1 LYRGGRIPVDGRTR
15 EGPPAREERMK
26 TGARTS
32 STGLPGLDRVV
43 QGLLPGDN
51 IVWQVDSVEDYLPF
65 VAPYCEDALREG
77 KKLVYFR
84 FARHPELVGE
94 ESGAEIHRLNPEVG
108 FETFTAEIHKV
119 IERAG
124 KGTFY
129 LFDCLSDLAA
139 DWYSDLMLGN
149 FFMVT
154 CPYLYE
160 LETITYFALLRDRH
174 SFEAVSAI
182 RNTTQLLIDVFR
194 HEGSLYVHPLK
205 VYQRYSPTMFLPHVR
220 DGGAFRPLT
229 ESAVL
234 AEVLARIT
242 EQRVDAVSRTL
253 DIWDR
258 KFLQAR
264 EVLEGVESG
273 LRPKEEAEGIFPRL
287 LRMMV
292 TRDER
297 VIRLASR
304 YLDLSDLLAIRKRMI
319 GTGLIGGKS
328 VGMLLSRAILAR
340 GNERWRGRM
349 ETHDSF
355 YIGSD
360 VFYTYLVRNGLWQ
373 ARRDQRNTAS
383 YLDGAEEAR
392 RKILSGTFPS
402 FIRGQFL
409 TMLEYFGQ
417 SPIIVRSSSLLE
429 DSFGNAFTGKY
440 DSVFCPNQG
449 TPEDRLEAFLS
460 AVKNVYAS
468 TMSEE
473 ALLYRAH
480 RGLLDRDEQMA
491 LLVQRVSGAIHGHL
505 FFPQIAG
512 VGLSYNPYAWSEYI
526 EPRAGMLRVV
536 FGLGTR
542 AVERSDDDYT
552 RLVALNA
559 PARRPEADF
568 GEVVEFAQRRV
579 DALDLSANRFVSLN
593 VDEVVQSSPDLPID
607 MFAARKER
615 QGERGRTGSTAAM
628 PSRCVLTFDRMLS
641 ATSFVPDM
649 REMLA
654 ALREAYEYQVDI
666 EFTANFLEDGS
677 YRVNLVQCRPLQVKE
692 GGIIVT
698 PPRSIPR
705 KDLVFETR
713 GPIIGQSSHAAID
726 RLIYVVPSVYG
737 EMPIG
742 DRHSVARLIGML
754 THLGEEGVRKSIL
767 LLGPGRW
774 GTKMPSLGV
783 PVSFAEIATVSV
795 LCEVVAMGKH
805 VIPDVSL
812 GTHFFNDLVETNML
826 YLAVFPKGKGS
837 YLNEG
842 YLLRSRNLLAGLLPE
857 EARWSEVVRVVDLP
871 AGPGRRTLML
881 NADSLKQRAV
891 CYFTDR
897 G

>member
-1 LYRGGRIPVDGRTR
+1 
-15 EGPPAREERMK
+15 MK
-26 TGARTS
+26 IGS
-32 STGLPGLDRVV
+32 QSLSTGLPGLDQVV

-65 VAPYCEDALREG
+65 VSPYCEDALRKG

-94 ESGAEIHRLNPEVG
+94 ESGTEIHRLNPEVG
-108 FETFTAEIHKV
+108 FETFTAEIHRV

-124 KGTFY
+124 RGTFY

-182 RNTTQLLIDVFR
+182 RDTTQLLIDVFR
-194 HEGSLYVHPLK
+194 HEGRLYVHPLK
-205 VYQRYSPTMFLPHVR
+205 VHQRYSPTMYLPHAW
-220 DGGAFRPLT
+220 DEGGFRPLT

-234 AEVLARIT
+234 SEVLARIT

-258 KFLQAR
+258 KFLQAG
-264 EVLEGVESG
+264 EVLEGVKNG
-273 LRPKEEAEGIFPRL
+273 LRPTEEAEGIFPRL

-297 VIRLASR
+297 IIRLASR
-304 YLDLSDLLAIRKRMI
+304 FLDLSDLLAIRKRMI

-328 VGMLLSRAILAR
+328 VGMLLSRAVLAR
-340 GNERWRGRM
+340 TNERWRGRM

-373 ARRDQRNTAS
+373 DRRDQRNTAS
-383 YLDGAEEAR
+383 FLDGAEEAR

-409 TMLEYFGQ
+409 AMLEYFGQ

-440 DSVFCPNQG
+440 ESVFCPNQG
-449 TPEDRLEAFLS
+449 SPPERLEAFLS
-460 AVKNVYAS
+460 AVKTVYAS

-491 LLVQRVSGAIHGHL
+491 LLVQRVSGAVHGNL

-512 VGLSYNPYAWSEYI
+512 VGLSYNPFAWSEYI
-526 EPRAGMLRVV
+526 EPQAGMLRIV

-542 AVERSDDDYT
+542 AVERNDDDYT

-559 PARRPEADF
+559 PSRRPEADF

-579 DALDLSANRFVSLN
+579 DALDLSTNRFVSLN
-593 VDEVVQSSPDLPID
+593 VDEIVRSSPDLPID
-607 MFAARKER
+607 MFAARKEPA
-615 QGERGRTGSTAAM
+615 GGRGRTGSAAAAG
-628 PSRCVLTFDRMLS
+628 PSRCVLTFDRLLS

-654 ALREAYEYQVDI
+654 VLRDAYEYPVDI
-666 EFTANFLEDGS
+666 EFTANFLVDGS
-677 YRVNLVQCRPLQVKE
+677 YRINLVQCRPLQVKE
-692 GGIIVT
+692 GGGILP
-698 PPRSIPR
+698 PPRTIPR
-705 KDLVFETR
+705 KDLVFESR

-726 RLIYVVPSVYG
+726 RLVYVVPSVYG

-742 DRHSVARLIGML
+742 DRHSVARLIGKI
-754 THLGEEGVRKSIL
+754 THLEEMEGRKTVL

-795 LCEVVAMGKH
+795 LCEVVAMGKN
-805 VIPDVSL
+805 VIPNVSL
-812 GTHFFNDLVETNML
+812 GTHFFNDLVESNML

-837 YLNEG
+837 SLNEAFF
-842 YLLRSRNLLAGLLPE
+842 LRSRNRLADLLPE
-857 EARWSEVVRVVDLP
+857 EAEWTHVVRVIDLP
-871 AGPGRRTLML
+871 GDSGGRKLLL
-881 NADSLKQRAV
+881 NADSTKQRAV
-891 CYFTDR
+891 CYFAGR

>member
-1 LYRGGRIPVDGRTR
+1 
-15 EGPPAREERMK
+15 M
-26 TGARTS
+26 
-32 STGLPGLDRVV
+32 
-43 QGLLPGDN
+43 
-51 IVWQVDSVEDYLPF
+51 
-65 VAPYCEDALREG
+65 
-77 KKLVYFR
+77 
-84 FARHPELVGE
+84 
-94 ESGAEIHRLNPEVG
+94 
-108 FETFTAEIHKV
+108 
-119 IERAG
+119 
-124 KGTFY
+124 
-129 LFDCLSDLAA
+129 LA
-139 DWYSDLMLGN
+139 
-149 FFMVT
+149 
-154 CPYLYE
+154 
-160 LETITYFALLRDRH
+160 
-174 SFEAVSAI
+174 
-182 RNTTQLLIDVFR
+182 Q
-194 HEGSLYVHPLK
+194 
-205 VYQRYSPTMFLPHVR
+205 
-220 DGGAFRPLT
+220 
-229 ESAVL
+229 
-234 AEVLARIT
+234 IT
-242 EQRVDAVSRTL
+242 EERVDAVSRTL

-264 EVLEGVESG
+264 EILEEVNSG
-273 LRPKEEAEGIFPRL
+273 KRPAEEAEGIFPRL

-304 YLDLSDLLAIRKRMI
+304 YLELSDLLDIRKRMI

-340 GNERWRGRM
+340 TDGRWSGRM

-383 YLDGAEEAR
+383 FLGGAEDAR
-392 RKILSGTFPS
+392 RRILSGTFLS

-409 TMLEYFGQ
+409 AMLEYFGQ

-449 TPEDRLEAFLS
+449 SPEERLEAFLS
-460 AVKNVYAS
+460 AVKTVYAS

-491 LLVQRVSGAIHGHL
+491 LLVQRVSGAVHGHL
-505 FFPQIAG
+505 FFPQVAG

-526 EPRAGMLRVV
+526 DPRAGMLRIV

-542 AVERSDDDYT
+542 AVERYDDDYT

-568 GEVVEFAQRRV
+568 GEVVEFAQKRV
-579 DALDLSANRFVSLN
+579 DALDLSANRFVTLN
-593 VDEVVQSSPDLPID
+593 VDDVVQASPDLPVD
-607 MFAARKER
+607 MFAARTEPS
-615 QGERGRTGSTAAM
+615 GGSGRTGKAVAG
-628 PSRCVLTFDRMLS
+628 PSRCILTFDRLLS

-654 ALREAYEYQVDI
+654 VLREAYEYPVDI
-666 EFTANFLEDGS
+666 EFTANFLADGS
-677 YRVNLVQCRPLQVKE
+677 YRINLVQCRPLQVKE
-692 GGIIVT
+692 GGSILP
-698 PPRSIPR
+698 PPRTIPR
-705 KDLVFETR
+705 KDVVFESR

-726 RLIYVVPSVYG
+726 RLVYVVPSVYG

-742 DRHSVARLIGML
+742 DRHSVARLIGKITRL
-754 THLGEEGVRKSIL
+754 EEGEARKTVL

-795 LCEVVAMGKH
+795 LCEVVAMGRH
-805 VIPDVSL
+805 VIPNVSL
-812 GTHFFNDLVETNML
+812 GTHFFNDLVESNML

-837 YLNEG
+837 FLNES
-842 YLLRSRNLLAGLLPE
+842 YLSRSRNRLSALLPE
-857 EARWSEVVRVVDLP
+857 EAEWSRVVRVIDIP
-871 AGPGRRTLML
+871 GGAGGRRLLL
-881 NADSLKQRAV
+881 NADSLGQRAV
-891 CYFTDR
+891 CYFTGR

>member
-1 LYRGGRIPVDGRTR
+1 
-15 EGPPAREERMK
+15 MK
-26 TGARTS
+26 IGSQAL
-32 STGLPGLDRVV
+32 STGLPDLDLVV
-43 QGLLPGDN
+43 RGLLPGDN
-51 IVWQVDSVEDYLPF
+51 IVWQVDSVEDYVPF
-65 VAPYCEDALREG
+65 VSPYCENALRTG
-77 KKLVYFR
+77 RRLVYFR

-108 FETFTAEIHKV
+108 FETFTSEIHRV

-124 KGTFY
+124 RGTFY

-182 RNTTQLLIDVFR
+182 RNTTQLLLDVFR
-194 HEGSLYVHPLK
+194 HKGNPYVHPLK
-205 VYQRYSPTMFLPHVR
+205 VHQRYSPTMYLPHVR
-220 DGGAFRPLT
+220 DEGGFRPLT
-229 ESAVL
+229 ESGVL
-234 AEVLARIT
+234 SEVLAQIT

-264 EVLEGVESG
+264 EVLEGVKSG
-273 LRPKEEAEGIFPRL
+273 LRPAEEAEGIFPRL

-304 YLDLSDLLAIRKRMI
+304 FLDLSDLLAIRKRMI

-328 VGMLLSRAILAR
+328 VGMLLSRAVLAR
-340 GNERWRGRM
+340 TNERWRGRM

-360 VFYTYLVRNGLWQ
+360 VFYTYLVRNGLWRD
-373 ARRDQRNTAS
+373 RRDQRNTTS
-383 YLDGAEEAR
+383 FLDGAEEAR
-392 RKILSGTFPS
+392 RRILSGTFPS

-449 TPEDRLEAFLS
+449 SPEDRLEAFLS
-460 AVKNVYAS
+460 AVKSVYAS

-512 VGLSYNPYAWSEYI
+512 VGLSYNPFAWSEYI
-526 EPRAGMLRVV
+526 DPQAGMLRIV

-542 AVERSDDDYT
+542 AVDRNDDDYT

-559 PARRPEADF
+559 PTRRPEADF
-568 GEVVEFAQRRV
+568 GEVVEFAQRRA
-579 DALDLSANRFVSLN
+579 DALDLSTNRFVSLN
-593 VDEVVQSSPDLPID
+593 VDEIVQSSPGLPID
-607 MFAARKER
+607 LFAARKDPA
-615 QGERGRTGSTAAM
+615 GGRGRTGSAAAAG
-628 PSRCVLTFDRMLS
+628 PSRCVLTFDRLLS

-654 ALREAYEYQVDI
+654 VLRDAYEYPVDI

-677 YRVNLVQCRPLQVKE
+677 YRINLVQCRPLQVKE
-692 GGIIVT
+692 GGGILP
-698 PPRSIPR
+698 PPRTIPR
-705 KDLVFETR
+705 KDLVFESR
-713 GPIIGQSSHAAID
+713 GPIIGQSSYAAID
-726 RLIYVVPSVYG
+726 RLVYVDPSVYG

-742 DRHSVARLIGML
+742 DRHSVARLIGKL
-754 THLGEEGVRKSIL
+754 THLEGKVARKSVL

-795 LCEVVAMGKH
+795 LCEVVAMGRH
-805 VIPDVSL
+805 VIPSVSL
-812 GTHFFNDLVETNML
+812 GTHFFNDLVEANML

-837 YLNEG
+837 FLNEAFF
-842 YLLRSRNLLAGLLPE
+842 LRSRNRLADLLPE
-857 EARWSEVVRVVDLP
+857 EAEWSHVVRVIDLP
-871 AGPGRRTLML
+871 DDSGGRKLLL

-891 CYFTDR
+891 CYFAER
-897 G
+897 S

>member
-1 LYRGGRIPVDGRTR
+1 MTDG
-15 EGPPAREERMK
+15 PEERMND
-26 TGARTS
+26 GARAT
-32 STGLPGLDRVV
+32 STGLPGLDQVV
-43 QGLLPGDN
+43 QGLMPGDN
-51 IVWQVDSVEDYLPF
+51 IVWQVDTVEDYLPF
-65 VAPYCEDALREG
+65 VAPYCGDALRKG

-84 FARHPELVGE
+84 FARHPELVE
-94 ESGAEIHRLNPEVG
+94 EGGGAEIHRLNPEVG

-124 KGTFY
+124 RGTFY

-174 SFEAVSAI
+174 SVEAVSAI
-182 RNTTQLLIDVFR
+182 RNTTQLLLDVFR

-205 VYQRYSPTMFLPHVR
+205 VHQRYSPTMYLPHVW
-220 DGGAFRPLT
+220 DEGGFRPLT

-234 AEVLARIT
+234 SEVLARIT
-242 EQRVDAVSRTL
+242 GQRVDAVPRTL
-253 DIWDR
+253 DIWER
-258 KFLQAR
+258 KFLEAR
-264 EVLEGVESG
+264 EVLEGVKG
-273 LRPKEEAEGIFPRL
+273 GQRPAEDAEGIFPRL
-287 LRMMV
+287 LGMMV

-304 YLDLSDLLAIRKRMI
+304 YLDLSDLLDIRKRMI

-328 VGMLLSRAILAR
+328 VGMLLSRAVLAR
-340 GNERWRGRM
+340 TDGRWRGRM

-373 ARRDQRNTAS
+373 ARRDQRHTS
-383 YLDGAEEAR
+383 SFLEGAEEAR
-392 RKILSGTFPS
+392 RRILSGTFPS

-409 TMLEYFGQ
+409 AMLEYFGQ

-449 TPEDRLEAFLS
+449 SPEERLEAFLS
-460 AVKNVYAS
+460 AVKSVYAS

-473 ALLYRAH
+473 ALMYRAH
-480 RGLLDRDEQMA
+480 RKLLDRDEQMA
-491 LLVQRVSGAIHGHL
+491 LLVQRVSGAVHGHL
-505 FFPQIAG
+505 FFPQVAG

-526 EPRAGMLRVV
+526 DPQAGMLRIV

-568 GEVVEFAQRRV
+568 GEVVEFAQKRV
-579 DALDLSANRFVSLN
+579 DALDLAANRFVSLS
-593 VDEVVQSSPDLPID
+593 VDEVVQGSPDLPID
-607 MFAARKER
+607 MFAARRETAA
-615 QGERGRTGSTAAM
+615 GRGRTGSGAA
-628 PSRCVLTFDRMLS
+628 PSRCVLTFDRLLS
-641 ATSFVPDM
+641 STSFVPDM
-649 REMLA
+649 REMLSV
-654 ALREAYEYQVDI
+654 LRNAYEYPVDV

-677 YRVNLVQCRPLQVKE
+677 YRINLVQCRPLQVKE
-692 GGIIVT
+692 GGSIVP
-698 PPRSIPR
+698 PPRAIPK
-705 KDLVFETR
+705 KDLFLESR
-713 GPIIGQSSHAAID
+713 GPIIGQSSHSAID

-742 DRHSVARLIGML
+742 DRHSVARLIGKL
-754 THLGEEGVRKSIL
+754 THLAEGGTRKSVL

-795 LCEVVAMGKH
+795 LCEVVAMGKD
-805 VIPDVSL
+805 VIPNVSL
-812 GTHFFNDLVETNML
+812 GTHFFNDLVEANML
-826 YLAVFPKGKGS
+826 YLAVFPKGKGNV
-837 YLNEG
+837 LNESF
-842 YLLRSRNLLAGLLPE
+842 LLRARNRLAELLPD
-857 EARWSEVVRVVDLP
+857 EAEWSRVVRVVDP
-871 AGPGRRTLML
+871 AGGAGGRRLML
-881 NADSLKQRAV
+881 NADTLKQRAV
-891 CYFTDR
+891 CYFA
-897 G
+897 

>member
-1 LYRGGRIPVDGRTR
+1 MNAGSRPL
-15 EGPPAREERMK
+15 
-26 TGARTS
+26 

-51 IVWQVDSVEDYLPF
+51 IVWQVDSVEDYIPF
-65 VAPYCEDALREG
+65 VAPYCKDALGSG

-94 ESGAEIHRLNPEVG
+94 ESGADIHRLNPEVG

-129 LFDCLSDLAA
+129 LFDCLTDLAA

-182 RNTTQLLIDVFR
+182 RNTTQLLLDVFR

-205 VYQRYSPTMFLPHVR
+205 VHQRYSPTMYLPHVR

-229 ESAVL
+229 ESSVL

-273 LRPKEEAEGIFPRL
+273 VRPKEDAEGIFLRL

-304 YLDLSDLLAIRKRMI
+304 YMDLSDLLAIRKRMI

-328 VGMLLSRAILAR
+328 VGMLLSRAVLAK
-340 GNERWRGRM
+340 GNGRWRSRM

-383 YLDGAEEAR
+383 FLDGAEEAR

-409 TMLEYFGQ
+409 AMLEYFGQ

-449 TPEDRLEAFLS
+449 SPEDRLEAFLA
-460 AVKNVYAS
+460 AVKSVYAS

-480 RGLLDRDEQMA
+480 RGLLNRDEQMA

-526 EPRAGMLRVV
+526 EPRAGMLRIV

-579 DALDLSANRFVSLN
+579 DALDLSANSFVSLN
-593 VDEVVQSSPDLPID
+593 VDEVVQASPDLPID

-615 QGERGRTGSTAAM
+615 PGDRGRAGSPAAAG
-628 PSRCVLTFDRMLS
+628 PSRCVLTFDRLLS

-649 REMLA
+649 RDMLA

-692 GGIIVT
+692 GGTIMP

-726 RLIYVVPSVYG
+726 RLIYVVPSIYG

-754 THLGEEGVRKSIL
+754 THLEEEGGRKSVM

-805 VIPDVSL
+805 IIPNVSL

-837 YLNEG
+837 SLNEG
-842 YLLRSRNLLAGLLPE
+842 FMLRSKNRLAELLPD
-857 EARWSEVVRVVDLP
+857 EAGWSEVVRVVDMP
-871 AGPGRRTLML
+871 AGPGRRTLIL

-891 CYFTDR
+891 CYFAER

>member
-1 LYRGGRIPVDGRTR
+1 
-15 EGPPAREERMK
+15 MK
-26 TGARTS
+26 IGSQAL
-32 STGLPGLDRVV
+32 STGLPGLDQVV

-65 VAPYCEDALREG
+65 VSPYCEDALRKG

-108 FETFTAEIHKV
+108 FETFTAEIHGV

-124 KGTFY
+124 RGTFY

-194 HEGSLYVHPLK
+194 HEGNLYVHPLK
-205 VYQRYSPTMFLPHVR
+205 VHQRYSPTMYLPHVR
-220 DGGAFRPLT
+220 DEGGFRPLT

-234 AEVLARIT
+234 SEVLARIT

-258 KFLQAR
+258 KFLQAG
-264 EVLEGVESG
+264 EVLEGVKNG
-273 LRPKEEAEGIFPRL
+273 MRPAEEAEGIFPRL

-304 YLDLSDLLAIRKRMI
+304 FLDLSDLLAIRKRMI

-328 VGMLLSRAILAR
+328 VGMLLSRAVLAR
-340 GNERWRGRM
+340 TNGRWRGRM

-373 ARRDQRNTAS
+373 DRRDQRNTAS
-383 YLDGAEEAR
+383 FLGGAEEAR
-392 RKILSGTFPS
+392 RRILSGTFPS

-440 DSVFCPNQG
+440 ESVFCPNQG
-449 TPEDRLEAFLS
+449 SPPERLEAFLS
-460 AVKNVYAS
+460 AVKTVYAS

-491 LLVQRVSGAIHGHL
+491 LLVQRVSGAVHGHL

-512 VGLSYNPYAWSEYI
+512 VGLSYNPFAWSEYI
-526 EPRAGMLRVV
+526 DPQAGMLRIV

-542 AVERSDDDYT
+542 AVERNDDDYT

-559 PARRPEADF
+559 PSRRPEADF

-579 DALDLSANRFVSLN
+579 DALDLSTNRFVSLN
-593 VDEVVQSSPDLPID
+593 VDEIVRSSPDLPID
-607 MFAARKER
+607 MFAARKEPA
-615 QGERGRTGSTAAM
+615 GGRGRTGSAAASG
-628 PSRCVLTFDRMLS
+628 PSRCVLTFDRLLS

-654 ALREAYEYQVDI
+654 VLRDAYEYPVDI

-677 YRVNLVQCRPLQVKE
+677 YRINLVQCRPLQVKE
-692 GGIIVT
+692 GGGILP
-698 PPRSIPR
+698 PPRTIPR
-705 KDLVFETR
+705 KDLVFESR

-726 RLIYVVPSVYG
+726 RLVYVVPSVYG

-742 DRHSVARLIGML
+742 DRHSVARLIGKL
-754 THLGEEGVRKSIL
+754 THLKEKEAPKSVL

-795 LCEVVAMGKH
+795 LCEVVAMGKN
-805 VIPDVSL
+805 VIPNVSL
-812 GTHFFNDLVETNML
+812 GTHFFNDLVESNML

-837 YLNEG
+837 TLNESFF
-842 YLLRSRNLLAGLLPE
+842 LRSRNRLADLLPE
-857 EARWSEVVRVVDLP
+857 EAEWSHVVRVIDLP
-871 AGPGRRTLML
+871 GESGGRKLLL

-891 CYFTDR
+891 CYFADR

>member
-1 LYRGGRIPVDGRTR
+1 MKSDS
-15 EGPPAREERMK
+15 GPL
-26 TGARTS
+26 
-32 STGLPGLDRVV
+32 STGLPGLDQVV

-65 VAPYCEDALREG
+65 VTPYCEDALRKG

-94 ESGAEIHRLNPEVG
+94 DSGAEIHRLNPEVG
-108 FETFTAEIHKV
+108 FETFTTEIHKV

-124 KGTFY
+124 RGTFY

-160 LETITYFALLRDRH
+160 LETITYFALFRDCH

-182 RNTTQLLIDVFR
+182 RNTTQLLVDVFR
-194 HEGSLYVHPLK
+194 HKGSLYVHPLK
-205 VYQRYSPTMFLPHVR
+205 VYQRYSPTMYLPHVW
-220 DGGAFRPLT
+220 DEGGFRPLT

-234 AEVLARIT
+234 SEVLAQIT
-242 EQRVDAVSRTL
+242 EQRIGAVSGTL

-264 EVLEGVESG
+264 EILEGVKSG
-273 LRPKEEAEGIFPRL
+273 ARPASAAEDIFPRL

-297 VIRLASR
+297 VIELASR

-328 VGMLLSRAILAR
+328 VGMLLSRAILER
-340 GNERWRGRM
+340 TDGRWRGRM

-373 ARRDQRNTAS
+373 ARRDQRNTVTFLS
-383 YLDGAEEAR
+383 GAEKAR
-392 RKILSGTFPS
+392 QRILSGLFPS
-402 FIRGQFL
+402 FIREQFL
-409 TMLEYFGQ
+409 AVLEYFGQ

-449 TPEDRLEAFLS
+449 SPEERLEGFLS
-460 AVKNVYAS
+460 AVKTAYAS

-505 FFPQIAG
+505 FYPQIAG
-512 VGLSYNPYAWSEYI
+512 VGLSYNPFAWSEYI
-526 EPRAGMLRVV
+526 EPQAGMLRIV

-593 VDEVVQSSPDLPID
+593 VDEVVQASPDLPID
-607 MFAARKER
+607 MFAARKEPA
-615 QGERGRTGSTAAM
+615 GGRARAGGAGVAG
-628 PSRCVLTFDRMLS
+628 PSRCILTFDRLLS
-641 ATSFVPDM
+641 ATSFVPDL

-654 ALREAYEYQVDI
+654 VLRDAYRYPVDI
-666 EFTANFLEDGS
+666 EFTANFLKDGS
-677 YRVNLVQCRPLQVKE
+677 YRLNLVQCRPLQVKE
-692 GGIIVT
+692 GGGILP
-698 PPRSIPR
+698 PPRRIAR
-705 KDLVFETR
+705 KDLVFESR
-713 GPIIGQSSHAAID
+713 GPVIGQSSHTVID

-742 DRHSVARLIGML
+742 DRHSVARLIGHL
-754 THLGEEGVRKSIL
+754 THLEEEGKRKTVL

-783 PVSFAEIATVSV
+783 PVSFAEIATISV

-805 VIPDVSL
+805 VIPNVSL
-812 GTHFFNDLVETNML
+812 GTHFFNDLVESNML

-837 YLNEG
+837 FLNEG
-842 YLLRSRNLLAGLLPE
+842 FFLRSENRLAELLPE
-857 EARWSEVVRVVDLP
+857 EAEWSHVVRVIDVP
-871 AGPGRRTLML
+871 SRPGGRMLLL

-891 CYFTDR
+891 CYFAEQS
-897 G
+897 

>member
-1 LYRGGRIPVDGRTR
+1 
-15 EGPPAREERMK
+15 MK
-26 TGARTS
+26 IGSQAL
-32 STGLPGLDRVV
+32 STGLPGLDQVV
-43 QGLLPGDN
+43 RGLLPGDN

-65 VAPYCEDALREG
+65 VSPYCEDAVRKG

-124 KGTFY
+124 RGTFY

-194 HEGSLYVHPLK
+194 HKGNPYVHPLK
-205 VYQRYSPTMFLPHVR
+205 VHQRYSPTMYLPHVW
-220 DGGAFRPLT
+220 DEGGFRPLT

-234 AEVLARIT
+234 SEVLAQIT

-264 EVLEGVESG
+264 DVLEGVENG
-273 LRPKEEAEGIFPRL
+273 LRPAEEAEGIFPRL

-304 YLDLSDLLAIRKRMI
+304 FLDLSDLLAIRKRMI

-328 VGMLLSRAILAR
+328 VGMLLSRAVLAR
-340 GNERWRGRM
+340 TNGRWRDRM

-383 YLDGAEEAR
+383 FLGGAEDAR
-392 RKILSGTFPS
+392 RRILSGTFPS

-440 DSVFCPNQG
+440 ESVFCPNQG
-449 TPEDRLEAFLS
+449 SPPERLEAFLS
-460 AVKNVYAS
+460 AVKSVYAS

-491 LLVQRVSGAIHGHL
+491 LLVQRVSGAVHGHL

-512 VGLSYNPYAWSEYI
+512 VGLSYNPFAWSEYI
-526 EPRAGMLRVV
+526 EPQAGMLRIV

-542 AVERSDDDYT
+542 AVERNDDDYT

-559 PARRPEADF
+559 PSRRPEADF

-579 DALDLSANRFVSLN
+579 DALDLSTNRFVSLN
-593 VDEVVQSSPDLPID
+593 VDEIVRSSPGLPID
-607 MFAARKER
+607 MFAARREPA
-615 QGERGRTGSTAAM
+615 GGRGRSGGAAAAR
-628 PSRCVLTFDRMLS
+628 PSRCVLTFDRLLS

-654 ALREAYEYQVDI
+654 VLRDAYEYPVDI

-677 YRVNLVQCRPLQVKE
+677 YRINLVQCRPLQVKE
-692 GGIIVT
+692 GGGILP

-705 KDLVFETR
+705 KDLVFESR

-726 RLIYVVPSVYG
+726 RLVYVVPSVYG

-742 DRHSVARLIGML
+742 DRHSVARLIGKI
-754 THLGEEGVRKSIL
+754 THLEEPEGRKTVL

-795 LCEVVAMGKH
+795 LCEVVAMGKN
-805 VIPDVSL
+805 VVPNVSL
-812 GTHFFNDLVETNML
+812 GTHFFNDLVESNML

-837 YLNEG
+837 SLNEAFF
-842 YLLRSRNLLAGLLPE
+842 LRSRNRLADLLPE
-857 EARWSEVVRVVDLP
+857 EAEWAHVVRVIDLP
-871 AGPGRRTLML
+871 GDSGGRKLLL
-881 NADSLKQRAV
+881 NADSTKQRAV
-891 CYFTDR
+891 CYFTER
-897 G
+897 V